1 MNHQSKTR
9 RFLFCLLQACGIGL
23 LAGSWASAAFAAG
36 PTLRAFGPAASPTSR
51 AFGPAAGGA
60 GSGATASPASYL
72 PDLYLDNGVR
82 IGGTYLPYVSAGAP
96 TVRSSVMIHSPNG
109 VNGLGCRF
117 PLSFGIRNSGTGPT
131 PSSFDVYVYIRQG
144 QRTVNSVGYS
154 MNLLQP
160 GTVESEQGGFDVL
173 PGSYGLALAID
184 PYHRVKQLKSGDKTY
199 LIKFNAV
206 CGNGIFSPPGGPA
219 MHMPAP
225 TKNPGPGGHAG
236 ASGRPAMRNPGPGQ
250 FGRPAMRQPG
260 PGQ

>member
-1 MNHQSKTR
+1 MNHKSKTR

-23 LAGSWASAAFAAG
+23 LAGSWASAAIAAG
-36 PTLRAFGPAASPTSR
+36 PLPPPAFGPAA
-51 AFGPAAGGA
+51 AGA
-60 GSGATASPASYL
+60 GSATMARPAVSL

-82 IGGTYLPYVSAGAP
+82 IGGTYLPYVSSGTP
-96 TVRSSVMIHSPNG
+96 TVRSSVMIHSPSG
-109 VNGLGCRF
+109 MNGLGCRF
-117 PLSFGIRNSGTGPT
+117 PLSFGIRNIGSGPT
-131 PSSFDVYVYIRQG
+131 PSSFDVLVAIRQGPQG
-144 QRTVNSVGYS
+144 QRTVNSVVYS
-154 MNLLQP
+154 MNPLNP
-160 GTVESEQGGFDVL
+160 GSVDTGNGSFDVL
-173 PGSYGLALAID
+173 PGSYGFWLVID
-184 PYHRVKQLKSGDKTY
+184 KYHRVKQVHSGDKTY

-250 FGRPAMRQPG
+250 FGRPAMRNPG